1 MNEQGFRFFAA
12 HTEPQIKLA
21 FIVGS
26 LLLGAALITA
36 LTFLPRRARKPLIA
50 TITFIAGL
58 YFSLEYLLPAKET
71 AERVLAGGNGVNRV
85 VRVLF
90 GWYLRPLAGSGL
102 DADQNFL
109 SPSVQQLTT
118 AWQVIA
124 GFTFA
129 LGLWNLMHIH
139 GKSILRGSKNWFF
152 SALFF
157 VGLVAMALAGFLSTY
172 GPYKGTAKSAAVFE
186 LATRG
191 LFFSL
196 DAAMFSLIAFFIIS
210 AAYRAFRIRS
220 IEATIM
226 MASAF
231 LVMLGQVPI
240 GIWLTSWMPETGFL
254 SNLRLEH
261 ISYWILTQPNAAAQR
276 GINFGLAVGAMA
288 MALRIWLSLERGS
301 YFEREL

>member
-1 MNEQGFRFFAA
+1 MRERSFHFFAP
-12 HTEPQIKLA
+12 HTDERTKVL
-21 FIVGS
+21 FIAGS
-26 LLLGAALITA
+26 LLLGLLLIIG
-36 LTFLPRRARKPLIA
+36 LTFVPRRARKPMIA
-50 TITFIAGL
+50 IITFVAGL
-58 YFSLEYLLPAKET
+58 YFSLEYLLPPKGT
-71 AERVLAGGNGVNRV
+71 AETVLDARGGINSLMAS
-85 VRVLF
+85 LF
-90 GWYLRPLAGSGL
+90 GWYLRPLAASGL
-102 DADQNFL
+102 DPDQNFL

-129 LGLWNLMHIH
+129 LGLWNLVHIH
-139 GKSILRGSKNWFF
+139 GKAILRASKNWFF
-152 SALFF
+152 SAMFF
-157 VGLVAMALAGFLSTY
+157 AGLVAMALAGFLSTY
-172 GPYKGTAKSAAVFE
+172 GPYKSAPASAAMFD

-220 IEATIM
+220 VEATIM

-240 GIWLTSWMPETGFL
+240 GIWLTNWIPETGPLHNF
-254 SNLRLEH
+254 RLEH
-261 ISYWILTQPNAAAQR
+261 VSYWILTQPNAAAQR

>member
-1 MNEQGFRFFAA
+1 MKEQGFQFFAA
-12 HTEPQIKLA
+12 HTDTATKIA
-21 FIVGS
+21 FIAGS
-26 LLLGAALITA
+26 LLLGALFIAG
-36 LTFLPRRARKPLIA
+36 LTFVPRRARKPLIA
-50 TITFIAGL
+50 VVTFVAGL

-71 AERVLAGGNGVNRV
+71 AERVLEGGNGVNRT
-85 VRVLF
+85 VRALF
-90 GWYLRPLAGSGL
+90 GWYLRPLAGSRL

-129 LGLWNLMHIH
+129 LGLWNLVHIH

-157 VGLVAMALAGFLSTY
+157 LGFAAMALAGFMSTH
-172 GPYKGTAKSAAVFE
+172 GPYKGMEESAAVFD

-191 LFFSL
+191 LLFAL

-210 AAYRAFRIRS
+210 AAYRSFRIRS
-220 IEATIM
+220 AEATIM
-226 MASAF
+226 MVSAF

-240 GIWLTSWMPETGFL
+240 GIWLTSWIPETGFI
-254 SNLRLEH
+254 SNYRLEH